1 MKILVLIQDIN
12 NPLTYSLHS
21 IVITKDKE
29 GRILKV
35 LNDKNLEGITAKTL
49 NMEIAKFIKSIEEK
63 ELDLFITP
71 IPHFLKTFAIESVYH
86 PRIGTG
92 SKQNQGDNEGMKVF
106 KEGLAISY
114 YIELLPFIDARGS
127 YDTDF
132 SAALFVDDGAKE
144 NTYRINHYEI
154 QPLTLALIQAIYYAY
169 KKEVKGLL
177 KEWELINEEVEEDNN
192 LNIWENSYLFL

>member
-1 MKILVLIQDIN
+1 MKTLVLIQDIN
-12 NPLTYSLHS
+12 NPLTYSLHLL
-21 IVITKDKE
+21 IIQKDKE

-49 NMEIAKFIKSIEEK
+49 NREIAKFIKSVK
-63 ELDLFITP
+63 EIDLFITP
-71 IPHFLKTFAIESVYH
+71 IPHFLKTFNIESIYH
-86 PRIGTG
+86 PRIGIG
-92 SKQNQGDNEGMKVF
+92 SKNDQGDNDGMKVF
-106 KEGLAISY
+106 REGLAISY
-114 YIELLPFIDARGS
+114 YIELLPFIEAKGS

-154 QPLTLALIQAIYYAY
+154 QPLTLALIQGIYYAY

-177 KEWELINEEVEEDNN
+177 EEWELINEKVEKDNK
-192 LNIWENSYLFL
+192 LNIRKNFHFIF